1 MRKISALIMSV
12 AMLLSVASCG
22 NNNETASSQESAVPT
37 SVTVEYLAKDG
48 SQLATNTGETSAGLN
63 GDFIP
68 ESGTKVRVSV
78 TGTKYVALECF
89 GLPKSIIYTPDG
101 SFEFTVP
108 EKDPQRDYPTN
119 TFGKGFTLSASVPTA
134 EELKAERN
142 LALNPYDLK
151 DSNDFPHALANNEY
165 NGSRDPDFWARN
177 AIDGFSQNTGH
188 GRYPYQSWGPDRI
201 SGLEYTVD
209 LGRECKVSSVTIH
222 VRADFP
228 HDISWSSCDIVD
240 DDGNVIKSVTFK
252 QVAEGQTFTFDSP
265 VTTSKIVFKNMVSPD
280 NNKWSGFTEIAVTG
294 TEIA

>member
-1 MRKISALIMSV
+1 MKKFLALIMSL
-12 AMLLSVASCG
+12 ALSLSLAGCG
-22 NNNETASSQESAVPT
+22 GGTEFDTSSEENIPT
-37 SVTVEYLAKDG
+37 SVTVEYIGKDG
-48 SQLATNTGETSAGLN
+48 TQLATNTGETSAGLT

-68 ESGTKVRVSV
+68 ESGSKVKVTVS
-78 TGTKYVALECF
+78 GTKYVALECF
-89 GLPKSIIYTPDG
+89 GLSKAILYLPDG

-108 EKDPQRDYPTN
+108 EKDPQRDYPSS

-151 DSNDFPHALANNEY
+151 ANKDFPHATTNNEY
-165 NGSRDPDFWARN
+165 NNSQDPDFWARN
-177 AIDGFSQNTGH
+177 VIDGFSQNTGH

-201 SGLEYTVD
+201 SGLEFTID

-240 DDGNVIKSVTFK
+240 DDGNVIKSVTL
-252 QVAEGQTFTFDSP
+252 QQIADGQTFTFDTP
-265 VTTSKIVFKNMVSPD
+265 VTTSKIIFKNMVSPD
-280 NNKWSGFTEIAVTG
+280 NNKWSGFTEVAVTG

>member
-1 MRKISALIMSV
+1 MRKLLALVMSF
-12 AMLLSVASCG
+12 AMLLTVASCG
-22 NNNETASSQESAVPT
+22 DEANPEESNIPT

-48 SQLATNTGETSAGLN
+48 TQLAVNTGETAAGLT

-68 ESGTKVRVSV
+68 ESGTKVRVTVS
-78 TGTKYVALECF
+78 GTKYVALECF
-89 GLPKSIIYTPDG
+89 GLQKAILYVPDG
-101 SFEFTVP
+101 SYEFTVP
-108 EKDPQRDYPTN
+108 EKDPQRDYPAN
-119 TFGKGFTLSASVPTA
+119 TFGKGFTLSATVPTS

-151 DSNDFPHALANNEY
+151 ANTDYPHAITNNEY
-165 NGSRDPDFWARN
+165 NNSQDPDFWVRN
-177 AIDGFSQNTGH
+177 TIDGYSENTGH

-209 LGRECKVSSVTIH
+209 LGRECKVTSVTVH

-228 HDISWSSCDIVD
+228 HDIAWSSADIVD

-252 QVAEGQTFTFDSP
+252 QLAAGQTFTFDTP
-265 VTTSKIVFKNMVSPD
+265 VTTSKITFKNLVSSD
-280 NNKWSGFTEIAVTG
+280 NNKWSGFTEVAVTG